1 MRVKDVYEEIADS
14 WSNFRAKPLSYLP
27 LTKVEGSVLDVG
39 CGNGR
44 NLISLAKTGLKCIGI
59 DFSKNMIKNA
69 IAMSERNNVKIDF
82 IIADALYLPFKDK
95 SFDNLISTA
104 TLHHI
109 YPRINRIKTLREMRR
124 VCKGSI
130 YVSVWYRWQFY
141 LLKNLLKNIF
151 HFGDV
156 YVDWKKKDKV
166 LKRYYHLYTKKELQR
181 DAEKAGLIVK
191 NIKIVRES
199 KKKNL
204 LLHAL
209 ER

>member
-14 WSNFRAKPLSYLP
+14 WSNFRTKPLSYLS
-27 LTKVEGSVLDVG
+27 LIKVEGKVLDVG

-44 NLISLAKTGLKCIGI
+44 NLIPLAKSGLKCIGI

-69 IAMSERNNVKIDF
+69 IALSERNNAEVDF
-82 IIADALYLPFKDK
+82 VVADALYLPFKDK

-109 YPRINRIKTLREMRR
+109 YPRINRIKALREMRR

-130 YVSVWYRWQFY
+130 YVSVWYRWQLY
-141 LLKNLLKNIF
+141 LLKNLLKNIL

-156 YVDWKKKDKV
+156 YVDWKKKDRV
-166 LKRYYHLYTKKELQR
+166 LKRYYHLYTKKELEK
-181 DAEKAGLIVK
+181 DAKMAGLEVK
-191 NIKIVRES
+191 SIKIVRES

-204 LLHAL
+204 LLHCMT
-209 ER
+209 R